1 MNKDVLHSRAIS
13 NLHAVQQAN
22 FYCLRH
28 TVWWNDS
35 NALKPLPMSRLCV
48 HQMSSGLAVWREWRT
63 WPYHRKSS
71 FCLVEMPS
79 LPVFGHGEKDGN
91 QVPPTWNSRR
101 PSSYH
106 KRNTL
111 ESTSLNWKRIF
122 GGCDCGQRNRI
133 YEKLP
138 HTLLSTAVAS
148 RVKIPQLDFSENAS
162 CPPKR
167 PIFVLC
173 FFRPRTSNLRHHQ
186 VSKSETKSAQ
196 N

>member
-1 MNKDVLHSRAIS
+1 MRFMNKDILHSRATS

-28 TVWWNDS
+28 AVWWNDS
-35 NALKPLPMSRLCV
+35 NALKPLPISRLCV

-63 WPYHRKSS
+63 WPYHWKCS

-91 QVPPTWNSRR
+91 QVPPTWNSRG

-111 ESTSLNWKRIF
+111 ESTSLDWKR
-122 GGCDCGQRNRI
+122 
-133 YEKLP
+133 
-138 HTLLSTAVAS
+138 TLVVVIAARESASMRSCLILCCLLQSLAESKVLS
-148 RVKIPQLDFSENAS
+148 
-162 CPPKR
+162 
-167 PIFVLC
+167 
-173 FFRPRTSNLRHHQ
+173 
-186 VSKSETKSAQ
+186 
-196 N
+196 